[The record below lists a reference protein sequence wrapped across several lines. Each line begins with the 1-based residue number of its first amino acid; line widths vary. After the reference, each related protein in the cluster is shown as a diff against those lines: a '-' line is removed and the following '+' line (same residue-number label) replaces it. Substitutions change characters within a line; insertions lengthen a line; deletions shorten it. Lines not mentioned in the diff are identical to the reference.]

1 MTDSTASVMEST
13 IVFMEG
19 AGVDIFYLRLVS
31 DSGEVLARSP
41 TNFYSGL
48 LMIA

>member
-13 IVFMEG
+13 ITFMEG
-19 AGVDIFYLRLVS
+19 AGVNIFYLRLVRY
-31 DSGEVLARSP
+31 SGEVPVRSL

-48 LMIA
+48 LTIA